1 MLHLHPS
8 CLVALVVGITL
19 SIATTFAHDIE
30 PWYRNLS
37 HFGPL
42 DLDYDGGWNFR
53 DMRLVDDYTFRI
65 DRIPGS
71 PLHPFMFV
79 SPTAAPHPPLG
90 LRNWKQGKIGVGVGG
105 TTIPGGGGGTY
116 PFKGV
121 FNITLRTDG
130 HPTSPRT
137 ITLDS
142 AVRFPSLRITSTRQV
157 VPVGDGPVR
166 VRLQFSEPCN

>member
-1 MLHLHPS
+1 MLRNLHP
-8 CLVALVVGITL
+8 CLVALAA
-19 SIATTFAHDIE
+19 SIALSVATFAHKVE

-42 DLDYDGGWNFR
+42 DLDYDGGWEFR

-65 DRIPGS
+65 DRIP
-71 PLHPFMFV
+71 
-79 SPTAAPHPPLG
+79 APHPPLG
-90 LRNWKQGKIGVGVGG
+90 RRNWKQGKIGVGVGG
-105 TTIPGGGGGTY
+105 ATIPGGGGATY

-137 ITLDS
+137 RRS
-142 AVRFPSLRITSTRQV
+142 GARRPSLEMSTRWCTVLRVATV
-157 VPVGDGPVR
+157 V
-166 VRLQFSEPCN
+166 S